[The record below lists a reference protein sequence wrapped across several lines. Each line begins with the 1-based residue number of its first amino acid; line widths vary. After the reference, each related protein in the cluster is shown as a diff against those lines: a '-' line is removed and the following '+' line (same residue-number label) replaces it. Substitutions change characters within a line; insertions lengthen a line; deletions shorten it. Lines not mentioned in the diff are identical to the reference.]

1 MKHVKLFKDFLLSS
15 SHKNIHLS
23 EQLVDSM
30 DYGLLNEGGA
40 AGHMSHPFD
49 DMNLTFGDFK
59 HIITAGL
66 SGKLNFEEDPT
77 EKCLAGDSMITLK
90 KHGKISIK
98 EVVDNKYQDDI
109 LSIDET
115 GNLVWLPIVDW
126 FNNGFANEWLLIE
139 LEDGRTLTVTP
150 NHRIFTEG
158 GDVKAEYLNIG
169 DELIIE

>member
-1 MKHVKLFKDFLLSS
+1 MKYIKLYEHWLADQS
-15 SHKNIHLS
+15 
-23 EQLVDSM
+23 QPLV
-30 DYGLLNEGGA
+30 LEGGA
-40 AGHMSHPFD
+40 SGHMSHPFD
-49 DMNLTFGDFK
+49 DKNLTFGDFK
-59 HIITAGL
+59 KMIDAGL
-66 SGKLNFEEDPT
+66 RGELNFEEEPT
-77 EKCLAGDSMITLK
+77 EKCLAGDSILTLK